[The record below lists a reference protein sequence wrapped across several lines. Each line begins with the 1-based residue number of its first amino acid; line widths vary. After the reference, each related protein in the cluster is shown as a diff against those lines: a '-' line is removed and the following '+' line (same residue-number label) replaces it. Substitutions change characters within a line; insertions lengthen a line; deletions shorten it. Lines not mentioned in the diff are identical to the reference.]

1 MALLVYV
8 GCIVLWIHPFWQAKS
23 NIQTNLGQPESGRLR
38 LSLKIWEAGNDGGAR
53 AQVWDVD
60 GAVGATA
67 KAGDEADGGQKRAS
81 KEKQIEENE
90 TMACIMLAEWPVL
103 GEGTVCMPRK

>member
-1 MALLVYV
+1 M
-8 GCIVLWIHPFWQAKS
+8 
-23 NIQTNLGQPESGRLR
+23 
-38 LSLKIWEAGNDGGAR
+38 
-53 AQVWDVD
+53 D

-90 TMACIMLAEWPVL
+90 SVACIMLAEWPVL

>member
-1 MALLVYV
+1 M
-8 GCIVLWIHPFWQAKS
+8 
-23 NIQTNLGQPESGRLR
+23 
-38 LSLKIWEAGNDGGAR
+38 KIWEAGNDGGAR

-67 KAGDEADGGQKRAS
+67 KAGDEADGGQKRVS

-90 TMACIMLAEWPVL
+90 SVACIMLAEWPLRNSYGILSL
-103 GEGTVCMPRK
+103 GRGNQFPRLAGEN

>member
-1 MALLVYV
+1 MRRPVA
-8 GCIVLWIHPFWQAKS
+8 
-23 NIQTNLGQPESGRLR
+23 T
-38 LSLKIWEAGNDGGAR
+38 AGPWV
-53 AQVWDVD
+53 QIWDVD
-60 GAVGATA
+60 EAEGATA
-67 KAGDEADGGQKRAS
+67 KAGDEADGRQKRAS